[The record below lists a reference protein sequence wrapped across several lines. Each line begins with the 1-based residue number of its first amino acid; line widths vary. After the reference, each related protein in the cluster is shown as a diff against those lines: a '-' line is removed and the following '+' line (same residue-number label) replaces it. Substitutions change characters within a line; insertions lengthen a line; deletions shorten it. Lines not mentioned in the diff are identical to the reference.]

1 MTKPVRDRHAVTLRP
16 PVMSFHG
23 AGGDGIGNVRGV
35 AARLGPAA
43 PPAAAA

>member
-1 MTKPVRDRHAVTLRP
+1 MTKRVRDRHAVTLRP

-23 AGGDGIGNVRGV
+23 AGGDGSGNVRGL
-35 AARLGPAA
+35 AARVGPPA